1 MNSSNLFKYNIFIV
15 FDKFKWRNGVELIA
29 TVNCKEV
36 SVLTVNAPRFFLL
49 RFAPLLEQ
57 WGIFAS
63 VTGSV

>member
-57 WGIFAS
+57 
-63 VTGSV
+63 